1 MFFSYAGLPRASCV
15 PRSRKH
21 AEHSLRLY
29 ARPRVCE
36 EDRQGAASQNVCM
49 SLHQTVLRLYTVW
62 SQINTAAAMS
72 SRNWSQRSSKPCI
85 VLSTFARPKDKS
97 A

>member
-1 MFFSYAGLPRASCV
+1 MFFSYAGLPRAGSL
-15 PRSRKH
+15 PRFFKH
-21 AEHSLRLY
+21 AKHSLRLY

-36 EDRQGAASQNVCM
+36 GDRQGAASQNLCI
-49 SLHQTVLRLYTVW
+49 SLHQIVLRLYNVW

-72 SRNWSQRSSKPCI
+72 SRSWTQRSKPCI
-85 VLSTFARPKDKS
+85 VLSRFAPPKDKP